1 MSEVITNAVAGAAV
15 AMCTVAAGVV
25 VEAGRATYRAFAWLS
40 EAACKEMDAL
50 AKELSDPVPTF
61 STTNQARAE
70 FEEKRAKARS
80 LAAKS
85 LVLNQQSDMVVG
97 ILALRHSTLGAFV
110 ERAQWMKLER
120 AFSRKSFAAIV
131 ETSAKEF
138 TRANAAYVRR
148 SIIEVAN
155 SLGFTVLQRDEQKNG
170 TQRLVVTNA
179 EGRALVAEVRES
191 DDGALINLDMTGFGD
206 GSCHPVMDRIL
217 TGLASKNIRLDQL
230 KRRSHYRREGALMPA
245 VNEQGNEQTR
255 VSQRGNE
262 RLKRDAERNRRRHVA
277 ARRVNITHRG

>member
-15 AMCTVAAGVV
+15 AMCTAAAGVV
-25 VEAGRATYRAFAWLS
+25 VEAGRATYRVFAWLS

-50 AKELSDPVPTF
+50 AKELSDPVPAF

-85 LVLNQQSDMVVG
+85 PMLNQQSDTIAD

-110 ERAQWMKLER
+110 ERAQWKKLGRE
-120 AFSRKSFAAIV
+120 FSRKSFAAIV
-131 ETSAKEF
+131 ERSAKEF
-138 TRANAAYVRR
+138 TKANATYVRR
-148 SIIEVAN
+148 SLIEVAN
-155 SLGFTVLQRDEQKNG
+155 NLGFTKLQRDEQKSG

-179 EGRALVAEVRES
+179 EGRALVADVRES
-191 DDGALINLDMTGFGD
+191 DDGALINLDLTGFGD
-206 GSCHPVMDRIL
+206 GSCHMVMDRIL
-217 TGLASKNIRLDQL
+217 AGLASKNIRLDQL

-245 VNEQGNEQTR
+245 VNDQANEQTR
-255 VSQRGNE
+255 VSRKGDE
-262 RLKRDAERNRRRHVA
+262 RLKRAAERNRRQHA
-277 ARRVNITHRG
+277 ATRRVNITH